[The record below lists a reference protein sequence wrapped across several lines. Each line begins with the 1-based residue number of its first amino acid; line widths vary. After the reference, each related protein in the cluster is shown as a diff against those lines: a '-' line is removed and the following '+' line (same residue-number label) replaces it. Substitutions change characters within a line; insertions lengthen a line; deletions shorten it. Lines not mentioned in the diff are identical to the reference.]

1 MSDILKYGN
10 SFCVLPFIHK
20 HIDLTNKRRVC
31 CISSDEI
38 TEERL
43 QGIRQDMLA
52 NLPVPECK
60 VCANTEL
67 QKTVSSRQK
76 VTAEWFRK
84 RPDIDYDYPP
94 EISYDLRY
102 SNVCNLRC
110 QMCGP
115 VASSTW
121 AKFLNKQDVYQTLEP
136 DVFEVNPEA
145 ARIYLAGGEPV
156 MVKSFSTLLDKIENQ
171 DCEIIIN
178 TNATILTEK
187 MLSALERFT
196 NVCFVLS
203 IDGTGETI
211 ERIRTLCSW
220 DIIQKNIDVL
230 QSRLNPTLM
239 VNTVL
244 QRDNIDNIPELVN
257 WIDSKGIAKWDAE
270 ILTYPDQYHYSNYTG
285 TINWPNDLWSAQCVT
300 KNLQANS
307 ALKQIYTNL
316 SDQS

>member
-1 MSDILKYGN
+1 MSDKLKYGN

-31 CISSDEI
+31 CISSDNI

-43 QGIRQDMLA
+43 LGIRQDMLS
-52 NLPVPECK
+52 NLPVPECAQCMK
-60 VCANTEL
+60 AESENRI
-67 QKTVSSRQK
+67 SSRQK

-84 RPDIDYDYPP
+84 RPDIDYNNPP

-115 VASSTW
+115 IASSTW
-121 AKFLNKQDVYQTLEP
+121 AKHLGKEDVYYSV
-136 DVFEVNPEA
+136 DPETFDINQDA
-145 ARIYLAGGEPV
+145 ERIYLAGGEPF
-156 MVKSFSTLLDKIENQ
+156 MVKSFSKLLLSLDNT

-178 TNATILTEK
+178 TNATILNEN
-187 MLSALERFT
+187 MLKALQRFS
-196 NVCFVLS
+196 NVSFVLS

-220 DIIQKNIDVL
+220 DVIQKNIKILKD
-230 QSRLNPTLM
+230 RLNPFFM

-244 QRDNIDNIPELVN
+244 QKDNIDNIPELAN
-257 WIDSKGIAKWDAE
+257 WIDNQGIKKWNAD
-270 ILTYPDQYHYSNYTG
+270 ILVDPEQYHYSNYEGKLT
-285 TINWPNDLWSAQCVT
+285 WPDSLWQFKCVNN
-300 KNLQANS
+300 NLMANS
-307 ALKQIYTNL
+307 ALKQIYSNL